1 MQEVPR
7 GGQIEVDFWNEA
19 ITRKIEDKEWADFY
33 EGRGFRAGVDY
44 PTSAFYRLVSE
55 NEYSEFNKSSLE
67 FFINHLSIL

>member
-1 MQEVPR
+1 MKEVPR

-19 ITRKIEDKEWADFY
+19 MKRKIEDKEWADFY

-55 NEYSEFNKSSLE
+55 NE
-67 FFINHLSIL
+67 